1 MNRFSIANAGS
12 SMFLAFAAAFLVLP
26 TLIVIPMSFSR
37 NDILIFP
44 PSGFSLRWY
53 ENFFSASEWRQASL
67 NSVIVA
73 ISTMVLA
80 TMVGTSAALGLARL
94 NQRLRGPTMLFFL
107 VPIISPAIVTAVA
120 MYKSFALWGLS
131 GTVAG
136 MVIAH
141 SALALPFVVI
151 YVSASLQKMDWRLEQ
166 AARSLGASPRR
177 AFFHV
182 TLPAITP
189 GVLVGSFFAF
199 LTSFDEVVV
208 SLFLAGSRA
217 VTLPVQMWNG
227 IRFEINPTVAAVAVV
242 LLLISSSIFIF
253 VSLVR
258 RRFI

>member
-1 MNRFSIANAGS
+1 MNRSSVANAGGWLFIVLAAT
-12 SMFLAFAAAFLVLP
+12 FLILP

-53 ENFFSASEWRQASL
+53 ENFFAADEWRQATL
-67 NSVIVA
+67 NSLIIA

-80 TMVGTSAALGLARL
+80 TALGASAALGLTRIGP
-94 NQRLRGPTMLFFL
+94 RLRGPMTLLFL
-107 VPIISPAIVTAVA
+107 VPVIAPAIVTAVA

-131 GTVAG
+131 GTVLG
-136 MVIAH
+136 MVLAH
-141 SALALPFVVI
+141 SSLALPFVVI
-151 YVSASLQKMDWRLEQ
+151 YVVAILQKMDWRLEQ

-182 TLPAITP
+182 TLPVIVP
-189 GVLVGSFFAF
+189 GVFVGAFFAF

-227 IRFEINPTVAAVAVV
+227 IRFEINPTVAAVSVV
-242 LLLISSSIFIF
+242 LLLISSSIFVL

-258 RRFI
+258 WRFT

>member
-1 MNRFSIANAGS
+1 MNRSSVANAGGWL
-12 SMFLAFAAAFLVLP
+12 FIIFAATFLILP

-53 ENFFSASEWRQASL
+53 ENFFAADEWRQATL
-67 NSVIVA
+67 NSLIIA

-80 TMVGTSAALGLARL
+80 TALGTSAALGLTRIGP
-94 NQRLRGPTMLFFL
+94 RLRGPMTLLFL
-107 VPIISPAIVTAVA
+107 VPVIAPAIVTAVA

-131 GTVAG
+131 GTVLG
-136 MVIAH
+136 MVLAH
-141 SALALPFVVI
+141 SSLALPFVVI
-151 YVSASLQKMDWRLEQ
+151 YVVAILQKMDWKLEQ

-182 TLPAITP
+182 TLPVIVP
-189 GVLVGSFFAF
+189 GVLVGAFFAF

-227 IRFEINPTVAAVAVV
+227 IRFEINPTVAAVSVV
-242 LLLISSSIFIF
+242 LLLISSSVFVL
-253 VSLVR
+253 VSLIR
-258 RRFI
+258 WRFT